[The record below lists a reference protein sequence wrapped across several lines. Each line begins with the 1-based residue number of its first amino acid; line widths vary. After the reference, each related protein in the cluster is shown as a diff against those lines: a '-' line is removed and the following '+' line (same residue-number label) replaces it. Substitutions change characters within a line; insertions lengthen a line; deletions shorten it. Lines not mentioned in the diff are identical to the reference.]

1 MEAGHDV
8 KASLS
13 IFMQTLD
20 TLSFTV
26 TIKNT
31 KIPLDCLQ
39 EPSGHNIFHEIANCL
54 VKESYLLQYLE
65 ILISEFQDRY
75 FDESDSKI
83 ESMINTPTGK
93 DQQTPLMLSLRHNRK
108 VLFT

>member
-39 EPSGHNIFHEIANCL
+39 EPSGHNIFHEIANC
-54 VKESYLLQYLE
+54 
-65 ILISEFQDRY
+65 
-75 FDESDSKI
+75 
-83 ESMINTPTGK
+83 
-93 DQQTPLMLSLRHNRK
+93 
-108 VLFT
+108 